1 MQLIRKIFHVFAEA
15 PWLNTLLLAAG
26 GVLTAFGCP
35 VAALPCWLLFL
46 FVMFFFRD
54 PERCPPQG
62 RGLLLSTADGK
73 VMRVTR
79 GRHPAFRGAV
89 YRVLIFM
96 SPLDVHRNRA
106 PFAATVKKIEYIPGR
121 FLPAFGK
128 AIETENERNLVV
140 FSDGK
145 ETVHVTQIAGILARR
160 IVCRVAV
167 KERLAA
173 GAEFGLIRF
182 GSANELVF
190 SAAFKPEVEPGSV
203 VRAGIS
209 VIARKKP

>member
-1 MQLIRKIFHVFAEA
+1 MQLIRKIFRVFMEA
-15 PWLNTLLLAAG
+15 FCINVLLLAAG
-26 GVLTAFGCP
+26 GALTAFGYP
-35 VAALPCWLLFL
+35 AAALPFWLLFL

-54 PERCPPQG
+54 PERCPPAG

-79 GRHPAFRGAV
+79 GRHPSFTGTV

-106 PFAATVKKIEYIPGR
+106 PFAGTVKKVEHIPGR
-121 FLPAFGK
+121 FLPAYGES
-128 AIETENERNLVV
+128 IETENERNLVV
-140 FSDGK
+140 FSNGK

-160 IVCRVAV
+160 IVCRVD
-167 KERLAA
+167 KGQRLAA
-173 GAEFGLIRF
+173 GEEFGLIRF

-190 SAAFKPEVEPGSV
+190 PVCYKPEVEPGSV
-203 VRAGIS
+203 VRAGTT
-209 VIARKKP
+209 VLARKKS